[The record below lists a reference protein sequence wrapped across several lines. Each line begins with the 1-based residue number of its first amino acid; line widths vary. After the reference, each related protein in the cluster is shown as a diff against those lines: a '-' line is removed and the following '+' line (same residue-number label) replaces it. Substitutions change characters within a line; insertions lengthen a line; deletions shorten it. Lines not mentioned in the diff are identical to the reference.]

1 MLIALLD
8 LDVTYILGLTN
19 EKITIEYMGQLVR
32 RRKVSEDFMEEREQD
47 FPSLE
52 KFEKLEGEL
61 SLFDQKVVLDQ
72 KLLKLDQ

>member
-61 SLFDQKVVLDQ
+61 SLFDQKVGLDQ

>member
-61 SLFDQKVVLDQ
+61 SLFDQKVGLDQ
-72 KLLKLDQ
+72 KLLKLDR